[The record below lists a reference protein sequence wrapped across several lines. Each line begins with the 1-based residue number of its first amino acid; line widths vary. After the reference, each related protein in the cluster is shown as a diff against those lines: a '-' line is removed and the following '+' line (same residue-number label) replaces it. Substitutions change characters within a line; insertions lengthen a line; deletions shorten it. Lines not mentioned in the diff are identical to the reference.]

1 MNIFRKHLYRVA
13 RKHFLYFSS
22 IEVSFQ
28 MFNFHEF

>member
-1 MNIFRKHLYRVA
+1 MNNSRKHLYRVA
-13 RKHFLYFSS
+13 RKHFSYFNA